1 MNKRIFM
8 LLLFVGFLFGCVDK
22 KEPERM
28 FYVHGLGVDY
38 QDGEHIVYA
47 QIINFANVAKSEQPR
62 TDIEQSEVMQGR
74 GKTMVDAIYNFY
86 RSVDEYVYWGN
97 LTFIVFSE
105 EVLKNGKMNMVL
117 EAITRFIETRYQV
130 WVYSTKEPVEEVL
143 LVTPINYSS
152 IILSKLSDPENSF
165 EVDAYVHPVNIREL
179 FIGLNEPGHELPIPA
194 VGIWDNRQNSKGT
207 KKAVAYD
214 GVGIITTTGFKGTIT
229 DGSLEGF
236 KWMHGNTTIGEVTF
250 LYDTEDKDTPT
261 EILIN
266 KVRVKTKPK
275 VDEGEI
281 KFDVQV
287 KVTATVNSISTNA
300 DVDELK
306 KRIEEEIRRE
316 ILVTYHA
323 ALEINADIFGFSEQ
337 AYRKS
342 FKDWK
347 RVEEEGRIPLTEDT
361 LDTVDVKVTKLV
373 GGKKFLNP
381 SIKK

>member
-1 MNKRIFM
+1 MNKRLFI
-8 LLLFVGFLFGCVDK
+8 LLLFVGFLFGCMDK

-28 FYVHGLGVDY
+28 FYMHGLGVDY

-97 LTFIVFSE
+97 LTYIVFSE

-130 WVYSTKEPVEEVL
+130 WVYSTKEPVEDVL
-143 LVTPINYSS
+143 LVTPINFSS

-194 VGIWDNRQNSKGT
+194 IGTWDNRQNSKGSQ
-207 KKAVAYD
+207 KAIAYD
-214 GVGIITTTGFKGTIT
+214 GVGIVTPTGFKGTIT

-236 KWMHGNTTIGEVTF
+236 KWMHENTSIGEVTF
-250 LYDTEDKDTPT
+250 LYDSEDKDTPT
-261 EILIN
+261 EVLIN

-275 VDEGEI
+275 VDGEEI
-281 KFDVQV
+281 KFDVEV
-287 KVTATVNSISTNA
+287 KVTATVNSISTDA

-306 KRIEEEIRRE
+306 KRIEEEIKRE

-323 ALEINADIFGFSEQ
+323 ALEIDADIFRFSEQ

-342 FKDWK
+342 FKEWK

>member
-1 MNKRIFM
+1 MNKRLFI
-8 LLLFVGFLFGCVDK
+8 LLLFVGFLFGCMDK
-22 KEPERM
+22 KEQERM
-28 FYVHGLGVDY
+28 FYMHGLGVDY

-97 LTFIVFSE
+97 LTYIVFSE

-130 WVYSTKEPVEEVL
+130 WVYSTKEPVEDVL
-143 LVTPINYSS
+143 LVTPINFSS

-194 VGIWDNRQNSKGT
+194 IGTWDNRQNSKGSQ
-207 KKAVAYD
+207 KAIAYD
-214 GVGIITTTGFKGTIT
+214 GVGIVTPTGFKGTIT

-236 KWMHGNTTIGEVTF
+236 KWMHENTSIGEVTF
-250 LYDTEDKDTPT
+250 LYDSEDTPT
-261 EILIN
+261 EVLIT

-275 VDEGEI
+275 VDRGEI

-323 ALEINADIFGFSEQ
+323 ALEIDADIFRFSEQ

-342 FKDWK
+342 FKEWK